1 MRPKL
6 PETSPITSFK
16 GPWTKLSNFSVCSVW
31 FERHMYP
38 STEHAYQAA
47 KFLDEDIQQK
57 IRNLPTANAAKKAGR
72 QKGIRP
78 DWDTVKVDIMRG
90 LLREKFSQ
98 EPEKQVLLST
108 GERELVEGNWW
119 GDTFWGVCEGKGENW
134 LGRLL
139 MEVRNDLRNGT
150 TWEK

>member
-1 MRPKL
+1 
-6 PETSPITSFK
+6 
-16 GPWTKLSNFSVCSVW
+16 
-31 FERHMYP
+31 MYP